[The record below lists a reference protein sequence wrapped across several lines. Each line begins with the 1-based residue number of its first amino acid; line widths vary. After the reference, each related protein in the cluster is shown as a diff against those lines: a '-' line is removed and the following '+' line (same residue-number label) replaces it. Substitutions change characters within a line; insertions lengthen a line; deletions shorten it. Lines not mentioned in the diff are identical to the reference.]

1 MQSGVVGLVDQSKV
15 QVVNLNS
22 AKSYSNYYADG
33 SSIIHRIC
41 MDMTTPGY
49 GGSVN
54 VGPQQSY
61 MKTGTT
67 YYSYDGHYFY
77 TNYVTMLSD
86 YKSNTRKILL
96 TPITRI
102 IIIINIFRC
111 VESHRILQM
120 NFLQLLINML
130 RAAQNV

>member
-1 MQSGVVGLVDQSKV
+1 
-15 QVVNLNS
+15 
-22 AKSYSNYYADG
+22 
-33 SSIIHRIC
+33 

-86 YKSNTRKILL
+86 YRVTQEKILL
-96 TPITRI
+96 IQITRI

-120 NFLQLLINML
+120 NFLQLLTNML
-130 RAAQNV
+130 RAARKCIIKGQRL

>member
-49 GGSVN
+49 GGSV
-54 VGPQQSY
+54 
-61 MKTGTT
+61 MWDTT
-67 YYSYDGHYFY
+67 VLYEDGDH
-77 TNYVTMLSD
+77 
-86 YKSNTRKILL
+86 
-96 TPITRI
+96 
-102 IIIINIFRC
+102 
-111 VESHRILQM
+111 ILQ
-120 NFLQLLINML
+120 L
-130 RAAQNV
+130 